1 LKPKRLFLLR
11 HAKSS
16 REDPFLDDFDRP
28 LNKRG
33 NRAAHAMAEWLAA
46 RNLHVDLVFCSAATR
61 TRETLAAVRPALG
74 ATTEVRVERRLYLAD
89 DDTILETLAQLD
101 ESPQPPAQVMVIGH
115 NPGLE
120 DLALR
125 LVPPG
130 EIETRRRIA
139 TKFPTCAFLD
149 LSFTVEDWA
158 DINSSRASLNAYLV
172 PTDIAD

>member
-1 LKPKRLFLLR
+1 
-11 HAKSS
+11 
-16 REDPFLDDFDRP
+16 
-28 LNKRG
+28 
-33 NRAAHAMAEWLAA
+33 MAEWLAA
-46 RNLHVDLVFCSAATR
+46 RSLRPDLVFCSAAAR

-74 ATTEVRVERRLYLAD
+74 ATTDIRVERRLYLAD
-89 DDTILETLAQLD
+89 AETILEILGELD
-101 ESPQPPAQVMVIGH
+101 EGPEPPSQVMVIGH

-125 LVPPG
+125 LVPPA

-158 DINSSRASLNAYLV
+158 DIAATRASLNAYLA
-172 PTDIAD
+172 PTDIG

>member
-1 LKPKRLFLLR
+1 MKPKRLFLLR

-16 REDPFLDDFDRP
+16 REDPLLDDFDRP

-33 NRAAHAMAEWLAA
+33 QRAAHAMAEWLAA
-46 RNLHVDLVFCSAATR
+46 RSLHPDLVFCSAAAR

-74 ATTEVRVERRLYLAD
+74 ATPEIRVERRLYLAD
-89 DDTILETLAQLD
+89 AETILDVLGTLD
-101 ESPQPPAQVMVIGH
+101 ESPEPPAQVMVIGH

-149 LSFTVEDWA
+149 LSFAVDDWA
-158 DINSSRASLNAYLV
+158 DIGSMRASLNAYLV
-172 PTDIAD
+172 PTDIA